1 VGRHVDIAL
10 AFLSR
15 FVQTSG
21 RHDSRKVRGT
31 EQRPSRVISHNILI
45 TIIARITCSQKKK
58 KVQAKSN
65 HHEEASFFSPICGPD
80 AHNSASIM
88 QVCSA
93 AENLR

>member
-21 RHDSRKVRGT
+21 RHDSRKVRGA
-31 EQRPSRVISHNILI
+31 EQHPSRVTSHIILI
-45 TIIARITCSQKKK
+45 TIIARITCSQSRKKS
-58 KVQAKSN
+58 QCESN
-65 HHEEASFFSPICGPD
+65 QHEEALFFSPLCGPD
-80 AHNSASIM
+80 AHSSASIM